1 MNQQKGTA
9 TVPFSFL
16 GMANEALQSIEKM
29 VVALLADEPEY
40 FCVSLQIIPTNNV
53 KLFLDG
59 NKGLPIEQC
68 VRFNRR
74 LCKMIEEAGIY
85 PEGEYSMEVSSPGID
100 EPLMLHRQY
109 LKNIGR
115 SVEITSTDGSIRE
128 GKLLAANETDI
139 SLEQITGKGKKA
151 ITETVII
158 PFTQIKTTTV
168 QIKF

>member
-1 MNQQKGTA
+1 
-9 TVPFSFL
+9 
-16 GMANEALQSIEKM
+16 
-29 VVALLADEPEY
+29 
-40 FCVSLQIIPTNNV
+40 
-53 KLFLDG
+53 
-59 NKGLPIEQC
+59 
-68 VRFNRR
+68 
-74 LCKMIEEAGIY
+74 MIEEAGIY

-168 QIKF
+168 QIQF